1 MRLMCGGRGVV
12 LRASCAASLLLA
24 SCDYAYRV
32 GARQRFT
39 GPGIVAPAQR
49 TPAAADSSPGPLDAA
64 ATGDC
69 LEQALR
75 ASPTRRDVERWSVA
89 KNLRSREAGMNFVAI
104 DSSGEGHYAHLL
116 LDGWDG
122 RAPTLEVVFIWHGTA
137 RSRPLEEQRR
147 MVAAATRVLQELRAR
162 CVPAASG
169 PIECV
174 AEGKGGRAA
183 CATRR

>member
-1 MRLMCGGRGVV
+1 MRLSSRGAV
-12 LRASCAASLLLA
+12 LRASCAAFLLLA

-49 TPAAADSSPGPLDAA
+49 TPATADSASGPLDAA

-75 ASPTRRDVERWSVA
+75 ASPTRRNVERWSVGKA
-89 KNLRSREAGMNFVAI
+89 LRSREAGMNFVAT
-104 DSSGEGHYAHLL
+104 DSSGEGHYAHLE

-122 RAPTLEVVFIWHGTA
+122 RTPTLEVVFIWHGTA

-147 MVAAATRVLQELRAR
+147 MVTAATRVLEEVRAR
-162 CVPAASG
+162 CVPAATG
-169 PIECV
+169 RVECV
-174 AEGKGGRAA
+174 AERKGGRAA
-183 CATRR
+183 CAVRS